1 MNNTNIKTIESFSDI
16 SWLPENSVMEVALCD
31 IIDNDAMGKIT
42 SAFAFIFN
50 GDKVVLL
57 EHANKNRGFDIPGGH
72 IEDGESELEALRR
85 EVLEE
90 VGAKISDIELLG
102 CQIIRKTIAEAK
114 YPDLLSSQ
122 VFFIA
127 KLDKYVEVEL
137 EVDSLGAYEMDKD
150 EFLDYLT
157 NNNSYYTP
165 LYEAALEYI
174 K

>member
-1 MNNTNIKTIESFSDI
+1 MFNKNIQPIRSFIDI

-31 IIDNDAMGKIT
+31 RIDYSAMGKIT
-42 SAFAFIFN
+42 SAFAFIFS

-57 EHANKNRGFDIPGGH
+57 EHANKARGFDIPGGH
-72 IEDGESELEALRR
+72 IEDGEAELEALRR

-90 VGAKISDIELLG
+90 VGANISDIELLG
-102 CQIIRKTIAEAK
+102 CQIIRKTIAEEK

-122 VFFIA
+122 VFFTA

-137 EVDSLGAYEMDKD
+137 EVDSLGAYEMDKE
-150 EFLDYLT
+150 EFLTYLID
-157 NNNSYYTP
+157 NNSYYAP
-165 LYEAALEYI
+165 LYEAALQRV